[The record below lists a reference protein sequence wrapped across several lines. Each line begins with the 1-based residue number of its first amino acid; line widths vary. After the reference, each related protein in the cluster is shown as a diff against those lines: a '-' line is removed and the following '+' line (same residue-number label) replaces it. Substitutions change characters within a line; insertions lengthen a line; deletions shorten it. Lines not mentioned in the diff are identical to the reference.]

1 MIKIKLFIK
10 VKNTKILIQNIE
22 EMHISQQIMVRIGIQ
37 QIIVKVEVIIKE
49 EDNMVVQSLLRISTL
64 LIQKIMIKEV
74 TITTGQDKE
83 IIMNNS
89 IKKIT

>member
-64 LIQKIMIKEV
+64 LIQKIMI
-74 TITTGQDKE
+74 TFF
-83 IIMNNS
+83 IILD
-89 IKKIT
+89 